1 MQVVKDQRDCE
12 INRGFTWLIISRQS
26 LAIQIDRYAICQR
39 HKKTCEALQEFPH
52 KSSNL
57 QRIMEFIEKKA
68 EEFIDLD
75 QSEEYQ
81 KAAAIVKRHTDILA
95 SVKTSMKAKGIT
107 EVKIRKGRIL
117 KQLQFNIRKMNR
129 VDTNALPPDIREQY
143 LKESDVWWKTV
154 NVLDMGSLV
163 EEIKKEENVDT

>member
-1 MQVVKDQRDCE
+1 
-12 INRGFTWLIISRQS
+12 
-26 LAIQIDRYAICQR
+26 
-39 HKKTCEALQEFPH
+39 
-52 KSSNL
+52 
-57 QRIMEFIEKKA
+57 MEFIEKKA

-154 NVLDMGSLV
+154 NVLDMGNLV
-163 EEIKKEENVDT
+163 EEIQKEEKLDT